1 VRPRIEEGYDPHLG
15 PVCMVKVGAALYGLF
30 FGRRRR
36 EEAEA
41 RRDEVAKQM
50 RKENRNG
57 G

>member
-15 PVCMVKVGAALYGLF
+15 PVCMVKVGAALYGVF